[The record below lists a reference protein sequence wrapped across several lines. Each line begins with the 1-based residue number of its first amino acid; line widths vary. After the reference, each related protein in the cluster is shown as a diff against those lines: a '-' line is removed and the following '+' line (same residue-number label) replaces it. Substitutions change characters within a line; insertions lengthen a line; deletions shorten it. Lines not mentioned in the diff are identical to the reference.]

1 MKNTISYILYSEN
14 RFWIHHDEVAAM
26 NLMVV
31 LVCAP
36 FFVLYFTKDAISSG
50 ILTVV
55 ITAGYFGLTEPR
67 SPRRLTRL
75 KAGGRV
81 CQADELLKNSE
92 PLKCATNYCTCV

>member
-1 MKNTISYILYSEN
+1 MKNTISYILYSES

-67 SPRRLTRL
+67 SPRRFDPTE
-75 KAGGRV
+75 GGRQSV
-81 CQADELLKNSE
+81 SGGR
-92 PLKCATNYCTCV
+92 TT